1 VVGLVFGIVAA
12 TPVTNMLVN
21 NSSTTETSQA
31 AAGPN
36 GQTGGG
42 QMAGGGRGSQGGGFA
57 GGREAVR
64 GISQTAEN
72 IQSSVGVGTLLAGVF
87 ATLLIAL
94 LGSAVPAF
102 MISNIKPA
110 EAMRS
115 E

>member
-1 VVGLVFGIVAA
+1 M
-12 TPVTNMLVN
+12 P
-21 NSSTTETSQA
+21 
-31 AAGPN
+31 
-36 GQTGGG
+36 GGS
-42 QMAGGGRGSQGGGFA
+42 GGSRGGGFA
-57 GGREAVR
+57 GGREAVQ
-64 GISQTAEN
+64 GISRTAQN

-94 LGSAVPAF
+94 LGSAIPAF